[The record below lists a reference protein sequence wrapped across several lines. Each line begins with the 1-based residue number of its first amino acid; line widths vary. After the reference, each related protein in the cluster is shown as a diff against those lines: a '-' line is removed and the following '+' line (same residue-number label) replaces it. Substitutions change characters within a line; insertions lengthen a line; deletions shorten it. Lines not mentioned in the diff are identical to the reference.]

1 MTTALPHGRV
11 VVVTGASSGIGR
23 ATAIAL
29 SGNGS
34 RLVLAARSA
43 ASLEAAAQE
52 CQAAGAGE
60 VVTVVGDVLDESDV
74 TRIGDVA
81 VQTFGQVDGWVHTAA
96 VVAYGR
102 FEDVP
107 AETFRHVLDV
117 GVHGS
122 VHVARVALHQFRQQG
137 HGTLV
142 LTGSLL
148 GEIATP
154 FMSSYVTAKWAVR
167 GFARVLSIE
176 TRADRDIHVCVVSP
190 GGVDTPVYR
199 QAANYAGFIGRP
211 PPPVD
216 SPEKVAR
223 AVRRTLRDHRPRRS
237 VGPANLVTRIGF
249 TALPGVFDFLVGPLM
264 RAGGLSRDPVEPH
277 DGNVFAPD
285 AGQDAVHGRWGR
297 HWLRGVGA
305 TGAAAAA
312 AVITTRTIRD
322 RSATARWSSTR
333 PRALRRSTRWHRS
346 VASTDSL
353 GEQLQRGHP
362 GARVVTS

>member
-1 MTTALPHGRV
+1 MTDV
-11 VVVTGASSGIGR
+11 VVITGASSGIGR
-23 ATAIAL
+23 ATARAL
-29 SGNGS
+29 AAEGAH
-34 RLVLAARSA
+34 LVLSSRADS
-43 ASLEAAAQE
+43 SLEQAAAE
-52 CQAAGAGE
+52 CRQAGAR
-60 VVTVVGDVLDESDV
+60 VVTVVGDVLDERDV
-74 TRIGDVA
+74 ERVADAARTEFGRIDS
-81 VQTFGQVDGWVHTAA
+81 WVHTAA

-107 AETFRHVLDV
+107 SETFRHVLDV

-122 VHVARVALHQFRQQG
+122 VHAARIALHQFRQQG

-154 FMSSYVTAKWAVR
+154 YMSSYVTAKWAVR

-223 AVRRTLRDHRPRRS
+223 AVLRTLRDHRPRRS
-237 VGPANLVTRIGF
+237 VGPANLVTRMGF
-249 TALPGVFDFLVGPLM
+249 TAFPGVFDLMVGPLM
-264 RAGGLSRDPVEPH
+264 RVGGLSRDPVEPH
-277 DGNVFAPD
+277 DGNIFTPVAEED
-285 AGQDAVHGRWGR
+285 ALHGRWGR

-305 TGAAAAA
+305 AGAAAAA
-312 AVITTRTIRD
+312 AVITTR
-322 RSATARWSSTR
+322 ATRG
-333 PRALRRSTRWHRS
+333 RST
-346 VASTDSL
+346 
-353 GEQLQRGHP
+353 
-362 GARVVTS
+362 